1 MRVRLCIY
9 QYDKTCINRR
19 RTQGREPREKTPR
32 LEPGSSKH
40 LPGIVVVLVFT
51 IEETQ
56 SPATMERH
64 EVVMK
69 VEVVPWAVCTIAEKV
84 VMTVVEI
91 TVENSVRVG
100 Y

>member
-1 MRVRLCIY
+1 
-9 QYDKTCINRR
+9 
-19 RTQGREPREKTPR
+19 
-32 LEPGSSKH
+32 
-40 LPGIVVVLVFT
+40 
-51 IEETQ
+51 
-56 SPATMERH
+56 MERH